1 MKCYLPVDNMA
12 VYGAWSLK
20 YDRGNLR
27 RVEIVSTDIEIGIL
41 NSLNS
46 QFYIVWSK
54 IIWDG
59 QITALGKIYNNKQL

>member
-54 IIWDG
+54 QQAIIS
-59 QITALGKIYNNKQL
+59 